1 MKLEDYF
8 IINENILLDEEQQNE
23 IIESNKEAIDEL
35 KSFFL
40 SKQYENLDENLYR
53 SLEKNF
59 NKLFVESKNYNTI
72 VNLSSQ
78 IKLTNEYSLNVESLL
93 EESQKLNKRFSNG
106 IYESALFNFL
116 CIMESNK
123 EDINFITEDS
133 QIYDELIK

>member
-40 SKQYENLDENLYR
+40 SKQYENLDEDLYR

-72 VNLSSQ
+72 VNV
-78 IKLTNEYSLNVESLL
+78 NRYSIFNYNLFY
-93 EESQKLNKRFSNG
+93 KKR
-106 IYESALFNFL
+106 
-116 CIMESNK
+116 
-123 EDINFITEDS
+123 
-133 QIYDELIK
+133 

>member
-40 SKQYENLDENLYR
+40 SKQYENLDEDLYR

-78 IKLTNEYSLNVESLL
+78 IKKCNRE
-93 EESQKLNKRFSNG
+93 
-106 IYESALFNFL
+106 A
-116 CIMESNK
+116 
-123 EDINFITEDS
+123 
-133 QIYDELIK
+133 

>member
-72 VNLSSQ
+72 VNV
-78 IKLTNEYSLNVESLL
+78 NRYSI
-93 EESQKLNKRFSNG
+93 F
-106 IYESALFNFL
+106 
-116 CIMESNK
+116 
-123 EDINFITEDS
+123 IN
-133 QIYDELIK
+133 L